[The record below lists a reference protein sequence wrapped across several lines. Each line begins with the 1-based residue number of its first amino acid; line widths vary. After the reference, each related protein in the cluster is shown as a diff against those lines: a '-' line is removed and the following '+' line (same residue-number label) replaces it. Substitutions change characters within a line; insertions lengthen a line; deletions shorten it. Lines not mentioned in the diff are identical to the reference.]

1 MTFMDLRDEYEYCD
15 RCNEEASS
23 CYCYLILSWEGD
35 DLLYGDDLDMDRII
49 DWGFALAMRGAPPRF
64 DDPVLRDLPI
74 HLAKTIESQFLIFAA
89 VPELASQTP
98 EEIAEEPPYEAMGTC
113 KKSIYK
119 AWVHVAAVDYRSD
132 YIYTG
137 GDMPGNAGVYDI
149 IEVENPT
156 ETLARMSAI
165 LLPAAK
171 SLPHCTQE
179 E

>member
-1 MTFMDLRDEYEYCD
+1 MSLMDLRDECEYCD

-35 DLLYGDDLDMDRII
+35 HLLYGDDSNMDRII
-49 DWGFALAMRGAPPRF
+49 DWGFALAIRGAPPRF

-74 HLAKTIESQFLIFAA
+74 HLAKAIESQCLLFAA
-89 VPELASQTP
+89 LPELASQTP
-98 EEIAEEPPYEAMGTC
+98 EEVEEDPPYEAMAC
-113 KKSIYK
+113 KKSIYE
-119 AWVHVAAVDYRSD
+119 AWVHVAAVDYNSGRVQ
-132 YIYTG
+132 TG
-137 GDMPGNAGVYDI
+137 GDMPGNGGIYDI

-165 LLPAAK
+165 LLPAIK
-171 SLPHCTQE
+171 SLPQYTQE